1 MNESSLIKAAK
12 AGDKNAFAELYI
24 KYKDSLYR
32 YAYFKLGNE
41 QDALD
46 TVSSCIVEAYTG
58 IASVKNEKAFSSW
71 LFKILYRRCC
81 AAIKQAT
88 LNRNMLDIDEM
99 EIASDNIN
107 ILSVELKE
115 ALAALSEEEKD
126 IVLLSAVA
134 GYSSKE
140 IGQITKL
147 KPATVRSKLSRALAK
162 MREFLR

>member
-1 MNESSLIKAAK
+1 MNQNELIKAART
-12 AGDKNAFAELYI
+12 GDKNAFAELYI
-24 KYKDSLYR
+24 KYKDSMYR
-32 YAYFKLGNE
+32 YAYFKLENE

-46 TVSSCIVEAYTG
+46 AVSSCIVEAYTG

-81 AAIKQAT
+81 AVLKQRMQNRNT
-88 LNRNMLDIDEM
+88 LNIDEM
-99 EIASDNIN
+99 EIPTDSGNTV
-107 ILSVELKE
+107 SVELRE
-115 ALAALSEEEKD
+115 ALATLSEEEKD

-140 IGQITKL
+140 ISQITKL
-147 KPATVRSKLSRALAK
+147 KPATVRSKLSRSLAK